1 MRSGKSAARENSFW
15 NHIRAVCWGSAAGAA
30 VIMLLILLFTVVF
43 VKQMCIRDRFIS
55 VALLLALSVPSV
67 FGITEN
73 ATTSY
78 DVSLPAFQQHAT
90 LREGNRRNN
99 KANVYAYNRITKPN
113 CTAYIWFDKMVDDNI
128 YQATERQFCSYNAT
142 DVYKRQ
148 DRYLSHTVVGFRQ
161 PRGCYSSESRLYL
174 ADILMSCLL
183 L

>member
-1 MRSGKSAARENSFW
+1 MKKASKK
-15 NHIRAVCWGSAAGAA
+15 IV
-30 VIMLLILLFTVVF
+30 L
-43 VKQMCIRDRFIS
+43 FIS

-90 LREGNRRNN
+90 LREGNRPNN

-142 DVYKRQ
+142 TAT
-148 DRYLSHTVVGFRQ
+148 SF
-161 PRGCYSSESRLYL
+161 LYYTAWSGKARARAYAGSWIATGWQVSGY
-174 ADILMSCLL
+174 ADFS
-183 L
+183 